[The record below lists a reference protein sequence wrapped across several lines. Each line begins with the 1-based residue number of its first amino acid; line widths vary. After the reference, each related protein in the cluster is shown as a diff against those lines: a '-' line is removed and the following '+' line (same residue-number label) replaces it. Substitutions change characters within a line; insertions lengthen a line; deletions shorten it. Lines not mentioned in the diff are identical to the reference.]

1 MTIYL
6 ALKILIMYLVGVMK
20 TKHRTTSIL
29 AALAYLIKKQGL
41 KPEEL
46 QKLIVK
52 TIKDETDNLRAL

>member
-1 MTIYL
+1 MTIYV
-6 ALKILIMYLVGVMK
+6 ALNILIMYLGDVMK

-41 KPEEL
+41 KPEQI